1 MKYYYHIFILFVII
15 FAFQIVVSNV
25 KLISNRDHKVIT
37 PVLAQADTNNSNS
50 QRIDYYARFNCGTID
65 NDNGPLRPGKY
76 DSDITIFNKQ
86 NFPLTVIWKPIEIN
100 QENKNNFQIINIQP
114 ESIVNINCAKIFS
127 SSSSI
132 ENSDLK
138 NGFSE
143 GVVLI
148 RISTNNGQLIN
159 NFFNSQGS
167 SIIIN
172 NQELGD
178 LVNVDVLHTVNTLSG
193 SEKRAAFY
201 LKVDFSTNNLLEK
214 IDGGDH
220 KNNLTVIL
228 PVEINNIID
237 PIGSI
242 KHILNNKNL
251 SNQQQSFINTTI
263 KIIKSDMFSST
274 PTDNHALTFQRI
286 MPTITN
292 DNPS

>member
-1 MKYYYHIFILFVII
+1 M
-15 FAFQIVVSNV
+15 
-25 KLISNRDHKVIT
+25 HKVY
-37 PVLAQADTNNSNS
+37 TNKSDS

-114 ESIVNINCAKIFS
+114 ENIVNINCAKIFP

-132 ENSDLK
+132 ENSNLK

-143 GVVLI
+143 GVALI
-148 RISTNNGQLIN
+148 RINTNNGQLIN

-167 SIIIN
+167 SVIIS

-178 LVNVDVLHTVNTLSG
+178 LINVDVLHTVNTLSG
-193 SEKRAAFY
+193 SKKAAAFY
-201 LKVDFSTNNLLEK
+201 LKVDFSIDSLSKK
-214 IDGGDH
+214 INGDIY
-220 KNNLTVIL
+220 KNNLTAIL
-228 PVEINNIID
+228 PVEPNNIID

-242 KHILNNKNL
+242 KHILNNNNS
-251 SNQQQSFINTTI
+251 SNQQQSFTNTTI
-263 KIIKSDMFSST
+263 KIIKSDIFSSI
-274 PTDNHALTFQRI
+274 PTDNHALTFQKI

-292 DNPS
+292 DTIP

>member
-1 MKYYYHIFILFVII
+1 MKYYHIFILLVII
-15 FAFQIVVSNV
+15 LTFQIAVSNI
-25 KLISNRDHKVIT
+25 KLILNIDNKIIPSI
-37 PVLAQADTNNSNS
+37 LAQVDTNKSNS
-50 QRIDYYARFNCGTID
+50 QRIDYYARFNCGAID

-86 NFPLTVIWKPIEIN
+86 NFPLTVIWKPVEIN

-127 SSSSI
+127 SFSSI
-132 ENSDLK
+132 ENSNLK
-138 NGFSE
+138 NRFSE

-148 RISTNNGQLIN
+148 RINTNNGQLIN

-193 SEKRAAFY
+193 SEKAAVFY
-201 LKVDFSTNNLLEK
+201 LKVDFSIDNLLEK
-214 IDGGDH
+214 INGGVH

-228 PVEINNIID
+228 PVELNNIID
-237 PIGSI
+237 PIDSI
-242 KHILNNKNL
+242 KHILNNNNL
-251 SNQQQSFINTTI
+251 NNQQQYFINTTI
-263 KIIKSDMFSST
+263 KINKSDMFSRT
-274 PTDNHALTFQRI
+274 PTDNHALTFQKI

-292 DNPS
+292 DTPT